1 MTPLRTARLPRRPAS
16 VALLKLWVNNAGVL
30 SVGPVWELD
39 DDTVRRHVEVN
50 VLGVLWGS
58 RAAVDSM
65 RLDGGQ
71 IINIASIS
79 SLLPVPGLAVYG
91 ATKSAVLAYSLSL
104 QGDLQNADLPIKV
117 SAVCPDAIDTD
128 MVRDVAHRQ
137 EANLLFS
144 AKKLLTVDEVA
155 NAVLDLVDD
164 PKLVVTIPRLRAAL
178 AHLIRP
184 FPTMGLRLLEW
195 FRRIGERRRN
205 AFRDR

>member
-1 MTPLRTARLPRRPAS
+1 
-16 VALLKLWVNNAGVL
+16 
-30 SVGPVWELD
+30 
-39 DDTVRRHVEVN
+39 
-50 VLGVLWGS
+50 
-58 RAAVDSM
+58 M